1 MFLENGELIRDN
13 IPVSGKERRKEG
25 IQRANQGKLL
35 GIYIHFIQFAIIRIN
50 LPRFFLE
57 IFFVQNLTKKTVCK
71 DKLFFFTNFQFGDIN
86 PLKGERRQIRCKVK
100 RVSKS
105 IILH

>member
-35 GIYIHFIQFAIIRIN
+35 EIYIHFIQFVIIRIN
-50 LPRFFLE
+50 PPRKNRTENLGN
-57 IFFVQNLTKKTVCK
+57 IFRTKLDKKIVCK
-71 DKLFFFTNFQFGDIN
+71 DKIFLPTSSSVI
-86 PLKGERRQIRCKVK
+86 
-100 RVSKS
+100 S
-105 IILH
+105 IH

>member
-35 GIYIHFIQFAIIRIN
+35 GIYIHFIQFAIIQIN
-50 LPRFFLE
+50 LSRFFFE
-57 IFFVQNLTKKTVCK
+57 IFFVQNWTKKQFEK
-71 DKLFFFTNFQFGDIN
+71 INFFTNLDLW
-86 PLKGERRQIRCKVK
+86 P
-100 RVSKS
+100 S
-105 IILH
+105 